1 METDGLT
8 LRNGAI
14 LPSLSRFYPSLS
26 VYALS
31 ARLTPLLISFVRR
44 TDGLLVS
51 IFAIGVLMRFLLFVY
66 NLPENSYDNHLET
79 ISYYAQH
86 QQRPS
91 PTACWQCYQP
101 PLYYVVAAVVYRSA
115 LRVNISTYRAWKAV
129 QGINTVLSWATLALI
144 ILLIRR
150 CFPDHPLLTLV
161 LAAVAAALPRD
172 IYASAII
179 SNDYLL
185 VFLTTCSV
193 WVYLLHVARPAT
205 GSLVGLCFLA
215 AACALTKQHGLLVL
229 LLPGSLLF
237 RYALKQS
244 PFQARALSQPSVLLC
259 LLLLGLGVSD
269 MLWKYQQTQIL
280 LVSNQHFF
288 PITEP
293 QLPGSIRLLD
303 LHSFRLPAL
312 LRHPALSEATSASY
326 WTVLFANTWFDYE
339 LLFIKPPFRR
349 VVAGIQYAYGVG
361 LLSCFAWGA
370 LHALATRRLRSMHWT
385 TAPLACLAVC
395 FFLVPLLQTLRFPYF
410 SSMKSQFILPASCVW
425 LLALGYALRET
436 KLLRVPAVAYSVAT
450 VTVGIALGHVVYLVT
465 HLRC

>member
-1 METDGLT
+1 
-8 LRNGAI
+8 
-14 LPSLSRFYPSLS
+14 
-26 VYALS
+26 
-31 ARLTPLLISFVRR
+31 
-44 TDGLLVS
+44 
-51 IFAIGVLMRFLLFVY
+51 MRFLVFVY
-66 NLPENSYDNHLET
+66 NLPENSYDNHLQT

-91 PTACWQCYQP
+91 PAACWQCYQP

-115 LRVNISTYRAWKAV
+115 QRVNSLTSRAWKAV

-144 ILLIRR
+144 ILLIRK

-193 WVYLLHVARPAT
+193 WVYLRHVARPAI

-237 RYALKQS
+237 RYARKQS
-244 PFQARALSQPSVLLC
+244 PFQARVLWQPASLLC

-269 MLWKYQQTQIL
+269 MLWKYQQTQLL

-288 PITEP
+288 PVSEQP
-293 QLPGSIRLLD
+293 DAARQLLD

-339 LLFIKPPFRR
+339 LLFIKSPFRR
-349 VVAGIQYAYGVG
+349 AIAGIQYAYGVG
-361 LLSCFAWGA
+361 LLCCFAWGA

-385 TAPLACLAVC
+385 TIPLACLAVG

-410 SSMKSQFILPASCVW
+410 SSMKSQFILPANCVW
-425 LLALGYALRET
+425 LLALGYALRQI

-450 VTVGIALGHVVYLVT
+450 VTIGIALGHVVYLIT
-465 HLRC
+465 HLRWYL